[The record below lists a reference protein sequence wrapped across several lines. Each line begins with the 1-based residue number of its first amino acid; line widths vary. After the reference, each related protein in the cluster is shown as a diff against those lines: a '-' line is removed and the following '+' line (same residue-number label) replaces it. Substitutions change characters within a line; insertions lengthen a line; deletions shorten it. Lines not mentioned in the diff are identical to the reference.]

1 LEVTAPFESVLIAN
15 RGEIAVRI
23 ARTCRVMGIRT
34 VAVYSDADTGGPHVR
49 ACDVAVRIGPPPAR
63 ESYLRIDAI
72 LEAARATDA
81 QAIHPGY
88 GFLSEN
94 PEFAAAC
101 AAAGVTFV
109 GPPPAAMRAM
119 GDKITA
125 KKTVEA
131 AGVPTVPGYLG
142 DDQSTAALFEH
153 AKRIGLPLLIKASA
167 GGGGKGMRVVRDFA
181 EFSEAL
187 DGAKREALAAF
198 GDQTVFLERYLV
210 APRHI
215 EVQIL
220 ADAHGACIHLGERE
234 CSIQRRHQKVLE
246 ETPSPAVSDAL
257 RAEMG
262 AAAVKAAQAVGY
274 VNAGTVEFMLDAGGK
289 YYFLEMNARLQV
301 EHPIT
306 EAVTDVDLVREQL
319 SIAAGAP
326 LALSPADVKPRGH
339 AIEVRVYAEDAE
351 RDFLPSIGRITEF
364 APPEAPGLR
373 NDAGVA
379 AGTTV
384 SVDYDPMLAKLIAFD
399 RTRDACIQRLT
410 AALDDYVVGG
420 VTTNI
425 PFLRWVVGHQAF
437 RAGNTTTSFISEYF
451 RPELLAS
458 AADDRIAMLAAAAAL
473 QNMAAAEASRDPWRR
488 LGPWR
493 HAAHERT
500 VSFAQDEEAAISV
513 LPLPDGRLRCSLGDL
528 HGTAECASGKCTLI
542 VDGKRLRFTAWPSRR
557 GIAISVN
564 GRVREFTP
572 LPPPST
578 SDATRGHRHH
588 GTAGVGSVEAPMSGK
603 IVLVRAHLGDPV
615 AARDVLVVMEAMKME
630 HTIVAPYD
638 GTVKAVNVAAGDTVG
653 AGDILAEI
661 EASS

>member
-1 LEVTAPFESVLIAN
+1 MSAPFESVLIAN

-23 ARTCRVMGIRT
+23 ARTCRAMGIRT
-34 VAVYSDADTGGPHVR
+34 IAVYSDADAGAVHVR
-49 ACDVAVRIGPPPAR
+49 ACDIAVRIGPPPAR

-81 QAIHPGY
+81 RAIHPGY

-109 GPPPAAMRAM
+109 GPPPSAMRAM
-119 GDKITA
+119 GDKIAA

-142 DDQSTAALFEH
+142 DDQSPAALLEH
-153 AKRIGLPLLIKASA
+153 AKRIGMPLLIKASA
-167 GGGGKGMRVVRDFA
+167 GGGGKGMRVVHEPAAFP
-181 EFSEAL
+181 EAL

-215 EVQIL
+215 EMQIL
-220 ADAHGACIHLGERE
+220 ADAHGKCIHLGERE

-246 ETPSPAVSDAL
+246 ETPSPAVSAAL

-262 AAAVKAAQAVGY
+262 YAAVRAAQAVGY
-274 VNAGTVEFMLDAGGK
+274 VNAGTVEFMLDANGK

-319 SIAAGAP
+319 LIAAGAP
-326 LALSPADVKPRGH
+326 LGLAPADVQPRGH

-364 APPEAPGLR
+364 APPEGPGLR

-399 RTRDACIQRLT
+399 RTRDACIERLA

-425 PFLRWVVGHQAF
+425 PFLRWLVGHHAF
-437 RAGNTTTSFISEYF
+437 RSGETTTAFIGEYF

-458 AADDRIAMLAAAAAL
+458 VQDDRVALLAAAAAL
-473 QNMAAAEASRDPWRR
+473 QTIAPAEASRNAWLR

-493 HAAHERT
+493 HAAESRT
-500 VSFAQDEEAAISV
+500 VSFAQNEEAAISV
-513 LPLPDGRLRCSLGDL
+513 RPMPDGRWACALGEFQA
-528 HGTAECASGKCTLI
+528 TVECAAGKGTLY
-542 VDGKRLRFTAWPSRR
+542 VDRKRLRFAAWPSRR
-557 GIAISVN
+557 GIAVSMN
-564 GRVREFTP
+564 GRVHEFTP

-578 SDATRGHRHH
+578 DDASRGHRHH
-588 GTAGVGSVEAPMSGK
+588 GTAGMGSVEAPMSGK
-603 IVLVRAHLGDPV
+603 IVLVRARAGSQV

-638 GTVKAVNVAAGDTVG
+638 GTVSAVNVAAGEIVG
-653 AGDILAEI
+653 AGDVLAEI
-661 EASS
+661 EAAS